1 MRILLAITMTTPAL
15 VVTVATAAPADASKT
30 GTVVRWVDGDTV
42 VTTRGTVR
50 LIGIDTPE
58 AGECG
63 SKKAKRLARKLA
75 PSGTMIS
82 LHNPRSVQNRDAYD
96 RLLRYVGPEGIDVG
110 LRQIRAGSRARYDSR
125 TGYDRHP
132 RQEKYVKVD
141 DRNSNY
147 KCGAAP
153 TDKSSYPPIPGRGIA
168 RTKLRSRGTRVH
180 SSGSITCLE
189 IPSMRPPIQ
198 RSASPLRPQHVPLAI
213 EPQRTDLRKRRTSR
227 PRPWCRGR

>member
-1 MRILLAITMTTPAL
+1 MRLLLAITMMTPAL

-96 RLLRYVGPEGIDVG
+96 RLLRYVGPEGIDIG

-153 TDKSSYPPIPGRGIA
+153 TDKSSYPPIPGTWDCPDKAPIKGNQGSLEWIYHLPRNTFYEATNPEECFASEAAA
-168 RTKLRSRGTRVH
+168 RAAGYRAAKN
-180 SSGSITCLE
+180 
-189 IPSMRPPIQ
+189 
-198 RSASPLRPQHVPLAI
+198 
-213 EPQRTDLRKRRTSR
+213 
-227 PRPWCRGR
+227 